1 LETLDVLVWIA
12 AGIVV
17 VAAAAAVAA
26 AWVWA
31 GRMVHPRT
39 DDSRWQLAD
48 YPHLHVE
55 LVSFATSTGVRL
67 IGRFFRGA
75 TQSTIIL
82 THGYG
87 GSQDEMLPVA
97 ETLVRAGF
105 TVLTYN
111 SRSNADTGGKATLGK
126 LETEDLVSAVDY
138 VLTRDDVDPER
149 IGALGFSA
157 GGAMTV
163 MAAARDPRI
172 RALVTDSGWSDV
184 RHWLY
189 PGARRAFRGFW
200 PVARLGLW
208 FLELRAG
215 TRLSDLRPV
224 AVIGQIS
231 PRPVLII
238 HGQSDVVVPPE
249 DAMQDFAAAGVGRQL
264 WLLPDAA
271 HGETVSLDANTYGA
285 RVGTFFGH
293 ALS

>member
-1 LETLDVLVWIA
+1 VVVWLLV
-12 AGIVV
+12 VV
-17 VAAAAAVAA
+17 VAMLAATAVAA

-39 DDSRWQLAD
+39 DDSRWHLSD
-48 YPHLHVE
+48 YPDLHNE
-55 LVSFATSTGVRL
+55 LVSFTTTTGVRL
-67 IGRFFRGA
+67 IGRFFHGA
-75 TQSTIIL
+75 TRSTIIL

-105 TVLTYN
+105 SVLTYN
-111 SRSNADTGGKATLGK
+111 SRSSRASGGKATLGK
-126 LETEDLVSAVDY
+126 LETDDLVSAVDY
-138 VLTRDDVDPER
+138 VLTRSDVDPER

-189 PGARRAFRGFW
+189 PGARRAFRGVW
-200 PVARLGLW
+200 PVARLALW
-208 FLELRAG
+208 FLELRSGA
-215 TRLSDLRPV
+215 RLSDLRPV

-238 HGQSDVVVPPE
+238 HGQSDVVVPPG
-249 DAMQDFAAAGVGRQL
+249 DAMQDFAAAGLGRQL

-271 HGETVSLDANTYGA
+271 HGETVSLNTDDYA
-285 RVGTFFGH
+285 ERVGSFFGH